1 MRRLTAVLGLATMGL
16 LLIATPAAAGTL
28 EGDCK
33 AEKVSGDSFREDGSD
48 LDSKTVASATE
59 ETPFKIDPNGAVAWT
74 AASEVPI
81 ENHTWRIGLVI
92 GGIRTQFFDGGDP
105 NSAKTQDSSGS
116 VSIKE
121 RLEEVQFSQMSWVLD
136 ELNGKFEA
144 WGDINGDE
152 MASCVGTAWVEIDGS
167 FGLIGLIGAGV
178 AAAGGAMIVRAG
190 VAKRT

>member
-1 MRRLTAVLGLATMGL
+1 MRRLIAVVGLTTMTIML
-16 LLIATPAAAGTL
+16 AAPALAGTL
-28 EGDCK
+28 EGDCR
-33 AEKVSGDSFREDGSD
+33 ADKVSGDSFREDGSA

-59 ETPFKIDPNGAVAWT
+59 ATPFKIDPNGAVAWT

-105 NSAKTQDSSGS
+105 NSAKTQDGSGR

-136 ELNGKFEA
+136 ELNGKYEA

-167 FGLIGLIGAGV
+167 FGLFGLIGAGV